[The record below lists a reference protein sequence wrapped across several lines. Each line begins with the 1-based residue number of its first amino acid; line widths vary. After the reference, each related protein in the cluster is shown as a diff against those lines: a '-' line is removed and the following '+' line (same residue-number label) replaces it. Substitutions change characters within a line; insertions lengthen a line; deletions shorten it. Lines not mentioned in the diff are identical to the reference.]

1 MWWLIVSGVLHNFNM
16 YALGMFLSPF
26 LQRYHHMSLAGAG
39 RISSIVYG
47 CGGLGVFL
55 GGWACDR
62 ISRRRISGRLEV
74 TALALLVFVPCLFL
88 ALSRPPED
96 YWGFTICFLPGCLLS
111 YAYYSGVYAT
121 IQDITEPASRGTAMA
136 VYFCAFYVLGAAPGP
151 YLLGMLSDFLA
162 SRAARLEVITEPQA
176 KAIGLHQALYVM
188 PILGIALVIV
198 LFIGSR
204 TVKRDYEKLQ
214 KWMATQHTEG

>member
-1 MWWLIVSGVLHNFNM
+1 LHNFNM
-16 YALGMFLSPF
+16 YALGGFLSPF
-26 LQRYHHMSLAGAG
+26 LMRYHHMTLAGAG
-39 RISSIVYG
+39 AISGLMYG

-62 ISRRRISGRLEV
+62 VARRRISGRLEV
-74 TALALLVFVPCLFL
+74 TTIALLVFVPCLFL
-88 ALSRPPED
+88 ALSRPPGH
-96 YWGFTICFLPGCLLS
+96 YWEFTLCFLPGCLLS

-121 IQDITEPASRGTAMA
+121 VQDITEPASRGTAMA
-136 VYFCAFYVLGAAPGP
+136 VYFFAFYLLGAAPGP

-162 SRAARLEVITEPQA
+162 KRAATLEGILPPSAHAQ
-176 KAIGLHQALYVM
+176 AIGLHQAMYVM

-204 TVKRDYEKLQ
+204 TVKSDYEKLQ
-214 KWMATQHTEG
+214 KWMATQATEG